1 MKSKNPV
8 VWFEIYV
15 EDMERAKKFYEHV
28 LQTELMELSMPDMG
42 SDAPEMRMLAF
53 PMQSGGEGAAG
64 ALVKM
69 AGFGPGGNS
78 TMVYFDSDDCSI
90 EEGRI
95 EAAGGKVVQPKQSI
109 GEFGFMVL
117 ASDSEGNMFGIHS
130 QS

>member
-1 MKSKNPV
+1 
-8 VWFEIYV
+8 
-15 EDMERAKKFYEHV
+15 
-28 LQTELMELSMPDMG
+28 MELSMPDMG

>member
-42 SDAPEMRMLAF
+42 SDAPVMRMLAF